1 MSQKRRSVAAEPHL
15 VVRSA
20 VSDHLDGQEIAEHRH
35 DWHQLVYVRSGLM
48 TVRTPAG
55 AWFAP
60 PAWAVWVPAR
70 ARHSIRFAGRSALR
84 TLYLRPGIG
93 GYGECRALAVS
104 PLLRELIVRAAD
116 MGMLDER
123 VPVEAATAAVILA
136 ELPVDTRGVDV
147 PGAEPADARTSAQAA
162 RHGDGPSAFTLPE
175 PESPLMVK
183 VAAMLDA
190 GATLAAIARR
200 LEIGVR
206 TLERRFHD
214 ETGMTPGRWR
224 RQRMLLRGLE
234 RIAEGATVAAA
245 SEIAGYETPSAY
257 VAAFR
262 ATFGT
267 TPGTCF
273 P

>member
-1 MSQKRRSVAAEPHL
+1 MSQKRRSVADEPHL

-20 VSDHLDGQEIAEHRH
+20 VSDHVDGQEIAEHRH

-55 AWFAP
+55 AWLAP

-70 ARHSIRFAGRSALR
+70 ARHSIRFTGRSALR
-84 TLYLRPGIG
+84 TLYLRPGVG

-104 PLLRELIVRAAD
+104 SLLRELIVRATD
-116 MGMLDER
+116 VGMLDER
-123 VPVEAATAAVILA
+123 VVAEAAMAAVIVT

-147 PGAEPADARTSAQAA
+147 PGAEPPAAPTSSQAA
-162 RHGDGPSAFTLPE
+162 RYGDGPSAFTLPE
-175 PESPLMVK
+175 PESPLMTK

-190 GATLAAIARR
+190 GATLAAIAHRVE
-200 LEIGVR
+200 LGVR

-245 SEIAGYETPSAY
+245 SEVAGYESPSAY

-262 ATFGT
+262 TTFGT
-267 TPGTCF
+267 TPGTYF
-273 P
+273 L